1 MYDDMVREAEKVIG
15 TNASPILYESAIT
28 NMLAIARHKIDVPS
42 MYVGVVIGASIA
54 CLYIFLLSL

>member
-1 MYDDMVREAEKVIG
+1 MYDDMVKEASRVMG
-15 TNASPILYESAIT
+15 THASPILYETTIE
-28 NMLAIARHKIDVPS
+28 NMLAIAKHKIDIPS

>member
-1 MYDDMVREAEKVIG
+1 MYDDMVKEAEKVVG
-15 TNASPILYESAIT
+15 THASPILYEYAIT
-28 NMLAIARHKIDVPS
+28 NMLEIAKHEVDIPS